1 MLRGGG
7 GQKHPLAPP
16 EINPA
21 CKLRKYSQFVV
32 NTFSQVKPI
41 YSIYKNLIMT
51 LYVASLT
58 HGACAVACHTV
69 HFEVT
74 NDTLYSFDSRILP
87 KMLYLGDMA
96 KL

>member
-1 MLRGGG
+1 M
-7 GQKHPLAPP
+7 
-16 EINPA
+16 
-21 CKLRKYSQFVV
+21 
-32 NTFSQVKPI
+32 
-41 YSIYKNLIMT
+41 YKNLIMT

-74 NDTLYSFDSRILP
+74 NDTLYSFDSWILP